1 MSGKVDTE
9 RGISGVDF
17 AKLAAAVLLA
27 AAGVFQF
34 FYFAELPAGWRWIL
48 LLLLAGSALALAAFT
63 ERGRPAREFLA
74 EAHFELRKVVW
85 PTRQETIQTTLVI
98 TVVVI
103 IVAFILW
110 VIDSILAWA
119 IRALLGA

>member
-9 RGISGVDF
+9 RVRTGGEL
-17 AKLAAAVLLA
+17 AKLALAAMLA
-27 AAGVFQF
+27 AAAVFQF
-34 FYFAELPAGWRWIL
+34 FYFSGLPVGWRWIL
-48 LLLLAGSALALAAFT
+48 LLVLAGGAMTLAALT

-74 EAHFELRKVVW
+74 EARFELRKVVW
-85 PTRQETIQTTLVI
+85 PTRQETVQTTLVI

-103 IVAFILW
+103 VVAIILW
-110 VIDSILAWA
+110 LIDSILAWA

>member
-9 RGISGVDF
+9 RGTTGGEV
-17 AKLAAAVLLA
+17 AKLGAALLLA

-34 FYFAELPAGWRWIL
+34 FYFADLPAGWRWIL
-48 LLLLAGSALALAAFT
+48 LLILAGSALALAAFT
-63 ERGRPAREFLA
+63 ERGRPAREFVA
-74 EAHFELRKVVW
+74 EARFELRKVVW
-85 PTRQETIQTTLVI
+85 PTRQETVQTTLVI

-103 IVAFILW
+103 VVAIVLW
-110 VIDSILAWA
+110 LIDSILAWA

>member
-1 MSGKVDTE
+1 MSSKVDSERTRTGTE
-9 RGISGVDF
+9 LL
-17 AKLAAAVLLA
+17 KLSAAVVLA

-34 FYFAELPAGWRWIL
+34 FYFADLPSGWRWVL
-48 LLLLAGSALALAAFT
+48 LLVLAGGALGVAAFT

-74 EAHFELRKVVW
+74 EAQFELRKVVW
-85 PTRQETIQTTLVI
+85 PTRQETVQTTLVI
-98 TVVVI
+98 SAVVMV
-103 IVAFILW
+103 VAIILW